1 MKRQKSKRANGEG
14 TFYQLED
21 KSWVHQITIGMKP
34 DGRPNRKSF
43 KGPTRAI
50 CIERKNAYLERQAD
64 LQRLEQEA
72 EKQSELKEQ
81 EAANNRRSQESETC
95 FCTAFPAWL
104 QLYKAPPIKK
114 PTTYGSYLDIY
125 RTHFT
130 PFFGE
135 MKLREITQDVVQ
147 SYYQNLQKSGA
158 RKDGRSGGLSPKTIR
173 NHHMLL
179 KDFFSYAQKRY
190 KLDDNPTVGTQR
202 PEIHT
207 PPMRVLTQEEMT
219 IFMKEVM
226 RETQR
231 IAILFDL
238 FTGLRKGELLALHL
252 DDLDL
257 EKQTIRVRRNIIRV
271 RTDSINLEDPNIE
284 ILNYHPD
291 HKTQMILQ
299 NTPKT
304 KTSFREV
311 PLSDGLCELVV
322 RHIFTM
328 QSSSWPNPNNLLFPS
343 KTGTYIDPKSFEIR
357 LNAVSKRC
365 EIKKVNPHA
374 LRHTLAT
381 RLVEE
386 NVPLQTVKDILGH
399 ASITTTQIYTH
410 GNVER
415 ERAAITEVSSC
426 LDFQQLDRA
435 SRLNGAKNA

>member
-34 DGRPNRKSF
+34 DGKPNRKSY

-50 CIERKNAYLERQAD
+50 CIERKNAYLEKQAN

-81 EAANNRRSQESETC
+81 EAAN
-95 FCTAFPAWL
+95 
-104 QLYKAPPIKK
+104 
-114 PTTYGSYLDIY
+114 
-125 RTHFT
+125 
-130 PFFGE
+130 
-135 MKLREITQDVVQ
+135 
-147 SYYQNLQKSGA
+147 
-158 RKDGRSGGLSPKTIR
+158 
-173 NHHMLL
+173 
-179 KDFFSYAQKRY
+179 AQKKY
-190 KLDDNPTVGTQR
+190 KLVDNPTVGTQR

-219 IFMKEVM
+219 IFIKEVM

-328 QSSSWPNPNNLLFPS
+328 QSSSWPNPNNLLFLS

-410 GNVER
+410 GNVEL
-415 ERAAITEVSSC
+415 EQAAITEVSSC

-435 SRLNGAKNA
+435 PRLNGAKKRMKYADVVIPDFSKAEPALKENGGGCRPGCKSQTKRVSGES